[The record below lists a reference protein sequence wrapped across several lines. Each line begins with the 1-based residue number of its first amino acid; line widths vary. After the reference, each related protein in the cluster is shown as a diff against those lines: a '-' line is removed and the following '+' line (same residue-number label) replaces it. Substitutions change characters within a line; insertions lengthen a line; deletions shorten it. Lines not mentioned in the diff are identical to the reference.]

1 MPVTWWCSHSSLC
14 SRLCPWAAEV
24 ARLPLGAGR
33 LMSCKVCGAAAC
45 GSRASRGWFVGSCFV
60 GSHPQGRA
68 RHSSGL
74 TSGGRRSLVTVQ
86 DANFHSQHAEAL
98 GQAAWG
104 GGAICILQDG
114 QNPTG
119 ALFCFPVFTFVVWPW
134 VVHAC
139 CEEHGEQ
146 HAVGGAFLLHAG
158 EVRSSL
164 CP

>member
-1 MPVTWWCSHSSLC
+1 ME
-14 SRLCPWAAEV
+14 AE
-24 ARLPLGAGR
+24 GAW
-33 LMSCKVCGAAAC
+33 L
-45 GSRASRGWFVGSCFV
+45 
-60 GSHPQGRA
+60 
-68 RHSSGL
+68 
-74 TSGGRRSLVTVQ
+74 LVTVQ
-86 DANFHSQHAEAL
+86 DANFHSQRAEAL

-114 QNPTG
+114 QNLTG

-134 VVHAC
+134 VVHAR

-146 HAVGGAFLLHAG
+146 HAAGGAFLLHAG